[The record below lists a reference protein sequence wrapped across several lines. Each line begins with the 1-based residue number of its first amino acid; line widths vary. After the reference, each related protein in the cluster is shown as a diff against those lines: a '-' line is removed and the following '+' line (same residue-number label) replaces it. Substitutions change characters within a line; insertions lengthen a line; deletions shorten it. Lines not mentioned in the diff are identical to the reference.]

1 MPAFRY
7 FTAKEQQKDKEK
19 AKQEKI
25 EGYKKQCI
33 ERCNSLTVKKGWT
46 GEFLYKKK
54 SPKSQKALSLKEG
67 GRSKSRKN
75 RASRKSRRTKKFFG
89 LF

>member
-1 MPAFRY
+1 MPAFKY
-7 FTAKEQQKDKEK
+7 YTPKEQKKEKEK
-19 AKQEKI
+19 AKGEKL
-25 EGYKKQCI
+25 ESYKKECI
-33 ERCNSLTVKKGWT
+33 ERCNTLMVKKGWT

-54 SPKSQKALSLKEG
+54 SPKSQKAYSIKEG
-67 GRSKSRKN
+67 GRRKSRKH